1 MSSWYR
7 YVAIG
12 LILAL
17 PMGAHAAQKAE
28 SLESRVDR
36 MERLLD
42 SKGLMKMMQR
52 QMQLQE
58 ELDMLRGQNEVLQH
72 EIKALK
78 ERQRELY
85 LDMDRRIQEMGAS
98 GKTGIAPAAAAGAGA
113 AAASSAGGSKPVAVK
128 PVTPASAG
136 GEPTQQEREAY
147 KQAFE
152 RLKQGRY
159 EASITQFKAFL
170 KQYPSSGY
178 ASNAQYWLG
187 EAYYVNKQYPQALEE
202 FKKVV
207 NKYPE
212 SSKVSDARL
221 KLGFT
226 YYELG
231 NWEQAR
237 KTLKALSKD
246 ESGSS
251 ISRLADKRLQRM
263 TQEGH

>member
-1 MSSWYR
+1 MASWYR
-7 YVAIG
+7 YAAAGLLLTLPVIG
-12 LILAL
+12 I
-17 PMGAHAAQKAE
+17 AE
-28 SLESRVDR
+28 SLESRVER
-36 MERLLD
+36 MERVLD
-42 SKGLMKMMQR
+42 SKGLMQMMQT
-52 QMQLQE
+52 QMELQQ
-58 ELDMLRGQNEVLQH
+58 ELDKLRGENEVLQH

-78 ERQRELY
+78 QRQRELY

-98 GKTGIAPAAAAGAGA
+98 GGTAAPAAAAGAA
-113 AAASSAGGSKPVAVK
+113 AATATSSSQPVAVK
-128 PVTPASAG
+128 PVTATTAEP
-136 GEPTQQEREAY
+136 GEQERQAY

-159 EASITQFKAFL
+159 EASISEFQAFL
-170 KQYPSSGY
+170 KKYPSSGY

-187 EAYYVNKQYPQALEE
+187 EAYYVNKQYPQALDE

-207 NKYPE
+207 DKYPE

-246 ESGSS
+246 EGGTS
-251 ISRLADKRLQRM
+251 IARLADQRLQRM